1 MKVVRHMN
9 IQKLNTKDAK
19 QYQVIRLKALKE
31 NPEYY
36 SSSYEEESKRD
47 LSMIEARLSQE
58 TFQTF
63 GAFIGNTLVGIVTL
77 ARETRVKTNHI
88 ADIFGMYVDSN
99 YRHQGIGKALM
110 TYIIKQAKDDLKIKK
125 LRLSVTDTNQ
135 QAIKLYES
143 FGFIS
148 YGLEKNAIYY
158 NQTYYHSLMME
169 LMI

>member
-1 MKVVRHMN
+1 MN
-9 IQKLNTKDAK
+9 IQKLNAKNAK

-47 LSMIEARLSQE
+47 LSMIESRLSQE
-58 TFQTF
+58 SFQTF
-63 GAFIGNTLVGIVTL
+63 GAFKGDMLVGIVTL
-77 ARETRVKTNHI
+77 ARESREKTKHI

-99 YRHQGIGKALM
+99 YRHQGFGKALM
-110 TYIIKQAKDDLKIKK
+110 TYVIKQAKDDLNIKQ

-135 QAIKLYES
+135 PAIKLYES

-148 YGLEKNAIYY
+148 YGLEKNAMYY
-158 NQTYYHSLMME
+158 NQTYYHSLMMA
-169 LMI
+169 LIL